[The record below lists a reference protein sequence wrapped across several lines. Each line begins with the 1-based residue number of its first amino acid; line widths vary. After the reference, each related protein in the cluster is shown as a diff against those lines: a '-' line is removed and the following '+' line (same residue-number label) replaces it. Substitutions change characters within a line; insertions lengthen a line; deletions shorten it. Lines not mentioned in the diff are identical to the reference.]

1 MKKQKLLIIAISV
14 IAIAFTSCFAADL
27 STDKAKY
34 SYSIGQQIG
43 NKIRQQKIDL
53 DTKAF
58 KQGVEDA
65 LKKESKLS
73 DQEQKDAFMKMS
85 MMQQKSDS
93 MSAQKVKSEGQIFL
107 ETNKTKPGIKVTVSG
122 LQYKVIKKGTGK
134 SPKATDKVRV
144 HYKGVLVNGQ
154 EFDSSY
160 KRNQPA
166 EFPLNR
172 VIKGWTEG
180 LQLMKKGAKF
190 QFFIPSDLGYGDRS
204 SGSIPGGSVLIFDV
218 ELLKIL

>member
-1 MKKQKLLIIAISV
+1 MKKQKIFIIAISV
-14 IAIAFTSCFAADL
+14 IAIAFTSCYAPDL

-43 NKIRQQKIDL
+43 NKLRQQKIDL

-73 DQEQKDAFMKMS
+73 DQEQKAAFMKMIT
-85 MMQQKSDS
+85 MQQKSDS
-93 MSAQKVKSEGQIFL
+93 MSAQKAKSEGQKFL
-107 ETNKTKPGIKVTVSG
+107 EGNETKPGIKVTASG
-122 LQYKVIKKGTGK
+122 LQYKVIKKGKGK
-134 SPKATDKVRV
+134 SPKAADKVRV
-144 HYKGVLVNGQ
+144 HYKGVLLNGQ

-190 QFFIPSDLGYGDRS
+190 QFFIPSELGYGDSS